1 MELYECEDAVQV
13 ALQQRRPQH
22 IVGIINKFLAEQHS
36 EGKSTVPA
44 IDFVCLDCRDDG
56 PEGNARAFFSAP
68 PPTVVFCANRL
79 HSAREVEE
87 TMVHELI
94 HAYDFTVRKMDITKS
109 DILACSE
116 IRSARESECY
126 QKAKLLETV
135 LPDVEFFKKSARWL
149 NARCVRE
156 HAVRSTSS
164 MFPAEAREEV
174 DKMFDQCFTDHS
186 PFKTSFESRRSMPPE
201 ANTKDPKVRAELYMA
216 SHGIKELFEGL
227 GTLLLY
233 HRPSNPREFLIQ
245 QLDEMRKAKQEQRH
259 EPFFEENDLKVMF
272 AAFDIKEQGFITT
285 EQYDQALL
293 NLGIE
298 KPTLRL
304 PESVSTINQALFI
317 RSVTQEIKNA
327 SASFM

>member
-1 MELYECEDAVQV
+1 MELYECEDAVQA

-22 IVGIINKFLAEQHS
+22 IFLAEQHS

-186 PFKTSFESRRSMPPE
+186 PFKT
-201 ANTKDPKVRAELYMA
+201 NTKDPKVRAELYMA

>member
-22 IVGIINKFLAEQHS
+22 IFLAQQHR
-36 EGKSTVPA
+36 EGKSAVPA

-79 HSAREVEE
+79 HSVREVEE

-149 NARCVRE
+149 NSRCVRE

-164 MFPAEAREEV
+164 MFPAEAHDEV
-174 DKMFDQCFTDHS
+174 DKMFEQCYADLS
-186 PFKTSFESRRSMPPE
+186 PFK
-201 ANTKDPKVRAELYMA
+201 
-216 SHGIKELFEGL
+216 KE
-227 GTLLLY
+227 
-233 HRPSNPREFLIQ
+233 
-245 QLDEMRKAKQEQRH
+245 
-259 EPFFEENDLKVMF
+259 
-272 AAFDIKEQGFITT
+272 
-285 EQYDQALL
+285 
-293 NLGIE
+293 
-298 KPTLRL
+298 
-304 PESVSTINQALFI
+304 
-317 RSVTQEIKNA
+317 
-327 SASFM
+327 

>member
-1 MELYECEDAVQV
+1 MEQYECEDAVQT

-22 IVGIINKFLAEQHS
+22 IFLAQQHS

-44 IDFVCLDCRDDG
+44 IDFVCLECRDDG

-135 LPDVEFFKKSARWL
+135 LPNVEFFQKSARWL

-156 HAVRSTSS
+156 HAVRSTSRTVR
-164 MFPAEAREEV
+164 FKCFLATPPAE
-174 DKMFDQCFTDHS
+174 TS
-186 PFKTSFESRRSMPPE
+186 PLNAMSSAIPPA

-233 HRPSNPREFLIQ
+233 HRPPNPREFLIQ
-245 QLDEMRKAKQEQRH
+245 QLDEMRKAKNEQH
-259 EPFFEENDLKVMF
+259 HVPFFEENDLKVMF
-272 AAFDIKEQGFITT
+272 AAFDIKDQGFITT

-327 SASFM
+327 STSFM

>member
-22 IVGIINKFLAEQHS
+22 IVAIINKFLTQQHS

-44 IDFVCLDCRDDG
+44 IDFVCLECRDDG

-79 HSAREVEE
+79 HSTREVEE

-135 LPDVEFFKKSARWL
+135 LPDVEFFQKSARWL

-164 MFPAEAREEV
+164 MFPAEARDEV
-174 DKMFDQCFTDHS
+174 DKMFEQCYTDYS
-186 PFKTSFESRRSMPPE
+186 PFTS
-201 ANTKDPKVRAELYMA
+201 K
-216 SHGIKELFEGL
+216 
-227 GTLLLY
+227 
-233 HRPSNPREFLIQ
+233 
-245 QLDEMRKAKQEQRH
+245 
-259 EPFFEENDLKVMF
+259 
-272 AAFDIKEQGFITT
+272 
-285 EQYDQALL
+285 
-293 NLGIE
+293 
-298 KPTLRL
+298 
-304 PESVSTINQALFI
+304 
-317 RSVTQEIKNA
+317 
-327 SASFM
+327 